1 MPDSWIDK
9 DELEELVG
17 AFAPRQGRARKG
29 SASPLRQEP
38 PSETEAEE
46 AVVEPEGAVEPET
59 AAEPESTEEPEVAV
73 ELEALA
79 EPEVA
84 EESEVVEVAPPPL
97 DEACDPSAVEMPSRP
112 EFEALFELDDD
123 EEDDEEIE
131 ELSEVLALPGEE
143 VADLASEEELPPPLA
158 EVVVAEALEVQPRTV
173 PWFLDGG
180 EEPPPLRDSSLSER
194 DAVRALTALA
204 EARARAE
211 RNQLLRASRPPQDKA
226 EEVEAE
232 EPEEVASATDPPTE
246 TPVVETPAEEPEP
259 EEERSLF
266 PPRAEGV
273 GVDSAFAALHR
284 RIAYFGE
291 SARVR
296 LAAAGV
302 AVCDRDGLLLY
313 SSESGE
319 DGTLETALLL
329 EVSGRT
335 DQLLGL
341 GAGRAMQVTL
351 DGGVWRCL
359 IRGAG
364 AAEHLYAGFRLGRPL
379 EPKEIDFWTA
389 ALAEAIHPA
398 PAHR

>member
-1 MPDSWIDK
+1 MV
-9 DELEELVG
+9 EEVL
-17 AFAPRQGRARKG
+17 
-29 SASPLRQEP
+29 
-38 PSETEAEE
+38 
-46 AVVEPEGAVEPET
+46 
-59 AAEPESTEEPEVAV
+59 
-73 ELEALA
+73 
-79 EPEVA
+79 
-84 EESEVVEVAPPPL
+84 PPL
-97 DEACDPSAVEMPSRP
+97 NEVCDLPAVEMPSQS
-112 EFEALFELDDD
+112 EFEVVFELDDA
-123 EEDDEEIE
+123 DDDGIE
-131 ELSEVLALPGEE
+131 ELSEVSALLDEA
-143 VADLASEEELPPPLA
+143 ADPAPEEELPPPLSG
-158 EVVVAEALEVQPRTV
+158 VVVAEALEVQPRTV

-180 EEPPPLRDSSLSER
+180 EEPSPLRDSSLSER

-226 EEVEAE
+226 EEVETK
-232 EPEEVASATDPPTE
+232 EPEEASPAPDLSVE
-246 TPVVETPAEEPEP
+246 TPVEEVET
-259 EEERSLF
+259 EEERPLF
-266 PPRAEGV
+266 PPRSEGV
-273 GVDSAFAALHR
+273 EVDSDFAALHR

-291 SARVR
+291 SARLR

-335 DQLLGL
+335 DRLLGL